1 MESTV
6 GGLTATTVGATR
18 LQHPST
24 RSPRAGMRDWR
35 CGRNRFSLFPRSR
48 NAATRCD
55 KERLVANGYRQW
67 SGSFRP
73 AGGGRTRWAHLGFTR
88 IKITPTSLHKKIE
101 DLREVGAP
109 RSVRRVRAPSLSCL
123 DRLGAHGFRPTSF
136 DTDSGS
142 LRPSRLGCHP
152 DDIRGARI
160 CIRRQR

>member
-1 MESTV
+1 MPFGVARENQSSV
-6 GGLTATTVGATR
+6 LKVAKCLPTA
-18 LQHPST
+18 
-24 RSPRAGMRDWR
+24 D
-35 CGRNRFSLFPRSR
+35 
-48 NAATRCD
+48 
-55 KERLVANGYRQW
+55 
-67 SGSFRP
+67 RP
-73 AGGGRTRWAHLGFTR
+73 TIKPYGGRTWWAHFEFTR
-88 IKITPTSLHKKIE
+88 INIEPTIPRKKIE